1 MRKNPFPG
9 AAIVSDPRGGKRI
22 RLRAANRLHKEIGEI
37 DKYARRK
44 FGFSGLPPTER
55 VDRRKIKGTG
65 FHTWT
70 YGEVA
75 QFREHHPSGSLARLA
90 LELIIGTG
98 AARQD
103 ACAMGRHNIKG
114 TSIWYR
120 RIKTGQDVTLP
131 LQYLPELQAEL
142 RQIPAAQMLFI
153 AHGGKPY
160 TVESFGNW
168 FADQC
173 DDAELPSRCRAHG
186 LRKYGAIRLAERGA
200 SEWQIAAF
208 LAHRDTREAR
218 RYVQA
223 ASRVKMAA
231 DGLAHLENA
240 QRIGSLDKTNQ
251 QYAERK

>member
-1 MRKNPFPG
+1 MRGENSVSAACRRPSGLTAVRSKAPG
-9 AAIVSDPRGGKRI
+9 FILGRMARLHNFASTTRAAALPGSPWNSLSGLVLRDRMPAPWVAIT
-22 RLRAANRLHKEIGEI
+22 LRAVRSGIAE
-37 DKYARRK
+37 ARRVRM
-44 FGFSGLPPTER
+44 SRCRCNT
-55 VDRRKIKGTG
+55 
-65 FHTWT
+65 
-70 YGEVA
+70 
-75 QFREHHPSGSLARLA
+75 
-90 LELIIGTG
+90 
-98 AARQD
+98 
-103 ACAMGRHNIKG
+103 
-114 TSIWYR
+114 
-120 RIKTGQDVTLP
+120 
-131 LQYLPELQAEL
+131 ELQAEL

-153 AHGGKPY
+153 AHGGKPC

-231 DGLAHLENA
+231 DGLAHLENV